1 MPRLG
6 SSPFAFP
13 DFKGATRRL
22 ILINLAAYFILLLAG
37 LLSSSA
43 GRIAGSLTFDPFSF
57 MHGSLWQPITYSF
70 IHVGILGTL
79 FELLSL
85 WFIGGFLEGFHDAN
99 WVMSLYSV
107 SVLGTAAAALALYAV
122 SNTLAPSLLVNAFPL
137 YGCFGGIFGLLAAIG
152 ILYGDTQFMMFP
164 LPIGIKARYLVVIY
178 VLVAVAMLFGQE
190 RMYAFAQLGGALAGV
205 GFARMA
211 PRRGVNFMLSEGWYG
226 LRNRYYRWKRRR
238 AARKFEVYMRS
249 QGKTVKFDGQGRQ
262 IDDDS
267 NDKKRW
273 N

>member
-1 MPRLG
+1 MPRIG
-6 SSPFAFP
+6 SSTLAFP
-13 DFKGATRRL
+13 DFKGTTRRL
-22 ILINLAAYFILLLAG
+22 ILVNLAAYFILLLAG
-37 LLSSSA
+37 LMSSSA
-43 GRIAGSLTFDPFSF
+43 GKIAGSLTFDPYSF
-57 MHGSLWQPITYSF
+57 MHGYLWQPFTYSL
-70 IHVGILGTL
+70 IHFGILGTL

-85 WFIGGFLEGFHDAN
+85 WFLAGFLEGFHDAN
-99 WVMSLYSV
+99 WVMSLYVV
-107 SVLGTAAAALALYAV
+107 SVLGTAVAALALFAI
-122 SNTLAPSLLVNAFPL
+122 SSPLAPSLLTNALPL

-178 VLVAVAMLFGQE
+178 ALVAVAMLFGQE
-190 RMYAFAQLGGALAGV
+190 RMYAFAQLGGAVAGI

-211 PRRGVNFMLSEGWYG
+211 PRRGVSFVLSESWYG

-249 QGKTVKFDGQGRQ
+249 QGRTVKFDGQGHL
-262 IDDDS
+262 IDDDAD
-267 NDKKRW
+267 DKKRW